1 MVRCRYMQILV
12 CSVSKLMCMMR
23 QMLSAGKLC
32 WAHWHC
38 DDMLS
43 VGLQNLTLICM
54 STIL

>member
-32 WAHWHC
+32 GAHWHC